1 VTAPGGIPANFR
13 RALIEYGVRLSRHP
27 ADISCGGPHD
37 RFVPTTEVKCSLFI
51 QASCSARADLLSANH
66 DDQLLIPAAHEAPGF
81 AKASISFNF
90 SRFFQ
95 ASFKR
100 LPYAGRR
107 YEPTETS
114 VRFLV
119 LVGGAVVAGAVSVG
133 ALQTL
138 FPQQASMVAAVRAAS
153 ADVSQFRV
161 SDFNPLRWV
170 YDYVIG
176 EVTSPNRRLDL
187 PSASPIVV
195 GDAIKWTP
203 VGIDK
208 MGLGGGLGTKNF
220 SPPGNTRSNR
230 GAMLGVP
237 YSSAERCSRGAVT
250 VPCD

>member
-1 VTAPGGIPANFR
+1 LRTSKQGIRPVAT
-13 RALIEYGVRLSRHP
+13 VSR
-27 ADISCGGPHD
+27 
-37 RFVPTTEVKCSLFI
+37 T
-51 QASCSARADLLSANH
+51 ASCSDRADLRSANH

-81 AKASISFNF
+81 AKASISLKF

-100 LPYAGRR
+100 LPYGGCR

-119 LVGGAVVAGAVSVG
+119 LVGGAAVAGAVSIG
-133 ALQTL
+133 ALQTV
-138 FPQQASMVAAVRAAS
+138 FPQHKASMVAAVRAAS
-153 ADVSQFRV
+153 PDVSRFRV

-187 PSASPIVV
+187 PSAPPLVV

-203 VGIDK
+203 IGIDK
-208 MGLGGGLGTKNF
+208 MGLGGGLGTKDF
-220 SPPGNTRSNR
+220 SPPGNIRSNR

-237 YSSAERCSRGAVT
+237 YSAQRCSRGAVT